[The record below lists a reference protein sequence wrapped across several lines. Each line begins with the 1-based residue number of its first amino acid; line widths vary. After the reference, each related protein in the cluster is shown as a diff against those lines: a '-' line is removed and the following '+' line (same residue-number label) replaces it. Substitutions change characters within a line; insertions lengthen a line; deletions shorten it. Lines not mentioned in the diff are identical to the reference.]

1 VWLAIAVCACSGDAK
16 RPVPP
21 VNPVPADAA
30 VASGPIDAIDA
41 GQDEQLA
48 AIGYAMKQLDGA
60 ARQCWALA
68 ATERVD
74 IEGEFVAQIDIK
86 DHGTAVVGVARDTVR
101 NPKLAACMTNVLA
114 AYPWAPPLHGQ
125 TIQLPFKFTAPD
137 GQSVIDRQLVS
148 FAAQGKVA
156 VAVLLDEANTGNAAA
171 SMFEVRI
178 AAGASTGMRWANR
191 AELWYFLAAGEV
203 RGLDGPAKPV
213 AAGDMVYVSAGGA
226 RDIVAT
232 GSELRAM
239 VVIKPGARE
248 GAARGGALPTRE
260 VGAGGKGAPIGPVVL
275 PAAKATSYPV
285 LGGKDTIFAEPATIG
300 NKDMAGAILELPAG
314 AKVPEHVH
322 AKETEMLYVLA
333 GTATMIVDGVE
344 LAVTPTS
351 VIQVPPA
358 TKHSVTVTGDLRAIQ
373 IYTPA
378 GPEQRFK
385 K

>member
-1 VWLAIAVCACSGDAK
+1 
-16 RPVPP
+16 
-21 VNPVPADAA
+21 VN
-30 VASGPIDAIDA
+30 
-41 GQDEQLA
+41 
-48 AIGYAMKQLDGA
+48 
-60 ARQCWALA
+60 
-68 ATERVD
+68 
-74 IEGEFVAQIDIK
+74 
-86 DHGTAVVGVARDTVR
+86 VARDTVR
-101 NPKLAACMTNVLA
+101 NPKLTACMTKVLA
-114 AYPWAPPLHGQ
+114 VYPWAPPLHGQ
-125 TIQLPFKFTAPD
+125 SIQLPFKFTAPD

-191 AELWYFLAAGEV
+191 AELWYFLDAGEV

-226 RDIVAT
+226 RDVVAKDA
-232 GSELRAM
+232 ELRAM

-260 VGAGGKGAPIGPVVL
+260 VGAGSKGTPVGPVVL

-285 LGGKDTIFAEPATIG
+285 LGGKVTIIAEPQSIAS
-300 NKDMAGAILELPAG
+300 KDMSASILALPSG
-314 AKVPEHVH
+314 GKVPEHIH
-322 AKETEMLYVLA
+322 DKETEMLYVLA
-333 GTATMIVDGVE
+333 GSATMVVDGVE

-358 TKHSVTVTGDLRAIQ
+358 TKHSVTVTADFRAVQ
-373 IYTPA
+373 VYTPA